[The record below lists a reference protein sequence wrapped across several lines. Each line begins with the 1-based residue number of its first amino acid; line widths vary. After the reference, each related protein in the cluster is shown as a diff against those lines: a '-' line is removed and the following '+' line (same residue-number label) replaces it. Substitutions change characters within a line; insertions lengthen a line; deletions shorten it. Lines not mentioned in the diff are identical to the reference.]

1 MDSFNNEKSND
12 NDETTFAPQK
22 SDPYQKYIFLAHL
35 LIAIAISVLSFR
47 GDFKEWFAGMGVATP
62 VMLTVSV
69 TLFAIMTGMSW
80 YREEL
85 VPYIRRTI
93 MVQEFEIDRFLRYK
107 QTHRSSVLLAGY
119 LTTIICQLVW
129 FQVAGFVI
137 LMLESVSSTSEV
149 LYVATIGMGILY
161 LVILAIFVITF
172 SDGLKFYFSD
182 IAQLIEV
189 DDRIQE
195 SIKAKQKEEKER
207 QEQEKKAKKKN
218 AKDSVDD

>member
-1 MDSFNNEKSND
+1 MDSFDNEKPND
-12 NDETTFAPQK
+12 NDEPTFAPQK
-22 SDPYQKYIFLAHL
+22 ADSYQKYVFLAHL
-35 LIAIAISVLSFR
+35 LLAIAISVLSFR
-47 GDFKEWFAGMGVATP
+47 GDSREWFAGMGVVTP
-62 VMLTVSV
+62 IMLTVSV
-69 TLFAIMTGMSW
+69 SLFAIMTGINW
-80 YREEL
+80 YREEFA
-85 VPYIRRTI
+85 PYMRRTLI
-93 MVQEFEIDRFLRYK
+93 VQEFEIDRFLQYK
-107 QTHRSSVLLAGY
+107 RIHRFSVLLAGY

-129 FQVAGFVI
+129 FQVAGFVV

-149 LYVATIGMGILY
+149 LYVVTIGMGILY
-161 LVILAIFVITF
+161 LVVLAIFVITF

-218 AKDSVDD
+218 AKDSVNN